1 MNHLKTKYSSEF
13 KLEAAKRAEGSGKPL
28 TKVAEELGVKPTTL
42 QGWVN
47 KYRKSPESPFPGSGH
62 LKPED
67 EKLRKLEKENRDL
80 REENEIL
87 KKAAA
92 YFARNQK

>member
-1 MNHLKTKYSSEF
+1 MMDLNKQYSAEF
-13 KLEAAKRAEGSGKPL
+13 KLEAIKRLQTSGQPL
-28 TKVAEELGVKPTTL
+28 TQVAKELGVKPTTM
-42 QGWVN
+42 QGWLN

-67 EKLRKLEKENRDL
+67 EKLRKLEKENREL
-80 REENEIL
+80 KEELEIL

-92 YFARNQK
+92 YFAKNLL